1 VIGSAIDRYRT
12 PCGIVVVVR
21 SAEWVAC
28 VYFVYLAGVCWLV
41 PLSRPRQLFITV
53 ASLATAAATIGAFA
67 ATPFIREWAPLV
79 YILVGYFL
87 TGRLFV
93 APSARLEQWLLGWD
107 HRLLGD
113 PTTRFSRWPGW
124 LVAYLDA
131 VYTFCFLLLP
141 AGLVV
146 LKAGG
151 RSDLANHY
159 WTMVVA
165 AELGAFASLSFFQ
178 TRPPWMVEPAP
189 QLAARS
195 VHHVASLLVQNVTIR
210 ANTFPSGH
218 VAASFAIALA
228 VAGAMPV
235 AGGVLFALAASIA
248 VACVVGRYHY
258 VVDVA
263 AGLALAGLVWAVVVL
278 GGI

>member
-1 VIGSAIDRYRT
+1 
-12 PCGIVVVVR
+12 VVR

-28 VYFVYLAGVCWLV
+28 VYFFYLAGVCWLL
-41 PLSRPRQLFITV
+41 PLSRRQQLFIMVT
-53 ASLATAAATIGAFA
+53 SLATAAVAAGAFA
-67 ATPFIREWAPLV
+67 APPFIREWAPLL
-79 YILVGYFL
+79 YIVVGYFL

-141 AGLVV
+141 AGLLA

-151 RSDLANHY
+151 RSDLSNHY

-165 AELGAFASLSFFQ
+165 AELGAFASLSVFQ
-178 TRPPWMVEPAP
+178 TRPPWMIERAP

-195 VHHVASLLVQNVTIR
+195 FHRLASLLVENATIGV
-210 ANTFPSGH
+210 NTFPSGH

-235 AGGVLFALAASIA
+235 VGGVLFALAASIA

-258 VVDVA
+258 VVDVVT
-263 AGLALAGLVWAVVVL
+263 GLALAGLVWAAVVL

>member
-1 VIGSAIDRYRT
+1 M
-12 PCGIVVVVR
+12 VR

-28 VYFVYLAGVCWLV
+28 VYFLYLAGVCWLL
-41 PLSRPRQLFITV
+41 PLSRRRQLFITTT
-53 ASLATAAATIGAFA
+53 SLAIAAGAAGASA
-67 ATPFIREWAPLV
+67 APPFIREWAPLF

-93 APSARLEQWLLGWD
+93 APSAGLEQWLLDWD
-107 HRLLGD
+107 HRLIGD

-124 LVAYLDA
+124 LVAYLDG
-131 VYTFCFLLLP
+131 VYTFCFLLVP
-141 AGLVV
+141 AGLLV

-165 AELGAFASLSFFQ
+165 AELGAFGSLSFFQ
-178 TRPPWMVEPAP
+178 TRPPWMIERPP

-195 VHHVASLLVQNVTIR
+195 VHRIVSVLVENATIR

-228 VAGAMPV
+228 VVGAMPI

-258 VVDVA
+258 IVDVA
-263 AGLALAGLVWAVVVL
+263 TGLALAGLVWAAVVL

>member
-1 VIGSAIDRYRT
+1 
-12 PCGIVVVVR
+12 VR

-28 VYFVYLAGVCWLV
+28 VYFLYLAGVCWLL
-41 PLSRPRQLFITV
+41 PLSRRRQLFIAAT
-53 ASLATAAATIGAFA
+53 SLAIAAVVAGAAAAPT
-67 ATPFIREWAPLV
+67 FIREWAPLV

-87 TGRLFV
+87 TGYLFV
-93 APSARLEQWLLGWD
+93 APSERLERRLLGWD
-107 HRLLGD
+107 HQFLGD

-141 AGLVV
+141 AGLLV

-165 AELGAFASLSFFQ
+165 AELGAFAPLSFFQ
-178 TRPPWMVEPAP
+178 TRPPWMIERAP
-189 QLAARS
+189 KLAARS
-195 VHHVASLLVQNVTIR
+195 FHRLASFLVENATIR

-235 AGGVLFALAASIA
+235 AGGVLFVLAASIA

-263 AGLALAGLVWAVVVL
+263 AGLALAGLVWAAVVLL